1 MLTNDQ
7 MEMTMQDTNGERI
20 YTQQQSAFLEVLF
33 NEAKGNLRK
42 AMTLAGYGDNT
53 PVSQVVKSLS
63 KEITELSREY
73 LAAHSAKATI
83 AMINVL
89 DDPSALGTP
98 NLIKAAENILNR
110 AGVAQKDGVSLD
122 IPDGGLVILPAKNIK
137 VTSDESN

>member
-1 MLTNDQ
+1 
-7 MEMTMQDTNGERI
+7 MEDSKGERL

-53 PVSQVVKSLS
+53 PIGQVVKSLS
-63 KEITELSREY
+63 KEITQMSQEY
-73 LAAHSAKATI
+73 IAAHTAKATI
-83 AMINVL
+83 AMIQVL

-110 AGVAQKDGVSLD
+110 AGVSNKDANISLD
-122 IPDGGLVILPAKNIK
+122 IPEGGLVILPAKNLK
-137 VTSDESN
+137 VTSSEAV

>member
-1 MLTNDQ
+1 
-7 MEMTMQDTNGERI
+7 MEDTKGERI
-20 YTQQQSAFLEVLF
+20 YTTQQSAFLEALF

-53 PVSQVVKSLS
+53 PIGQVVKSLN
-63 KEITELSREY
+63 KEITQMAQEY
-73 LAAHSAKATI
+73 IAAHTAKATI

-110 AGVAQKDGVSLD
+110 SGVAQKEAVSLD
-122 IPDGGLVILPAKNIK
+122 IPEGGLVILPAKNIK
-137 VTSDESN
+137 VTSVE

>member
-110 AGVAQKDGVSLD
+110 SGVAQKEAVSLD
-122 IPDGGLVILPAKNIK
+122 IPEGGLVILPAKNIK
-137 VTSDESN
+137 VTSVE